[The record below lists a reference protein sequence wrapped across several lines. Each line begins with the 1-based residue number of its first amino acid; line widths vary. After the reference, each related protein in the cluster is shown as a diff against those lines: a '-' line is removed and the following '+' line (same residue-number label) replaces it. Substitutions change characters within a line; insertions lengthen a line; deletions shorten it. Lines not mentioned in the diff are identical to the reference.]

1 MTPKEHAILLLS
13 QGISTAQVAAACGVS
28 ESYISQLRAD
38 PEVREQIHEKRAAD
52 TLEDIKFDSSL
63 EAAENMALEKIQR
76 GLPFANM
83 GQAIAAFR
91 ILNAAKKRT
100 GGPAEQQDSALSVTV
115 NLTLP
120 AAAATRYVVNAK
132 NEIVEVE
139 GKTMI
144 SATAKTLDGLLAEK
158 AGDGQE
164 VRKLGA
170 VQRAAT
176 ILDNL
181 KTPKALIQQTPPRR
195 SPLPLSTDML

>member
-38 PEVREQIHEKRAAD
+38 PEIREQIHEKRAAD
-52 TLEDIKFDSSL
+52 SLEDVKFDQSL
-63 EAAENMALEKIQR
+63 EAAESIALEKIQR
-76 GLPFANM
+76 GLQFANM

-100 GGPAEQQDSALSVTV
+100 VTAEQQDTNVGVTV
-115 NLTLP
+115 NLVLP
-120 AAAATRYVVNAK
+120 AAAATKYVVNRQ

-144 SATAKTLDGLLAEK
+144 SATAKTLDILLAEK
-158 AGDGQE
+158 AGEGQE
-164 VRKLGA
+164 IRKLGA

-181 KTPKALIQQTPPRR
+181 KTPKALIQQAPPRK

>member
-52 TLEDIKFDSSL
+52 SLEDVKFDQSL
-63 EAAENMALEKIQR
+63 EAAESIALEKIQR
-76 GLPFANM
+76 GLQFANM

-100 GGPAEQQDSALSVTV
+100 VTAEQQDTNVGVTV
-115 NLTLP
+115 NLVLP
-120 AAAATRYVVNAK
+120 AAAATKYVVNRQ

-144 SATAKTLDGLLAEK
+144 SATAKTLDILLAEK
-158 AGDGQE
+158 AGEGQE
-164 VRKLGA
+164 IRKLGA

-181 KTPKALIQQTPPRR
+181 KTPKALIQQAPPRK

>member
-28 ESYISQLRAD
+28 EAYISQLRAD
-38 PEVREQIHEKRAAD
+38 PEVREQIQEKRAAD

-100 GGPAEQQDSALSVTV
+100 GVAEQTETHVGVTV

-120 AAAATRYVVNAK
+120 VAATTKYVVNNK

-144 SATAKTLDGLLAEK
+144 SATAKTLDTLLAEK
-158 AGDGQE
+158 AGEGQE

-181 KTPKALIQQTPPRR
+181 KTPKSLIPQAPPRR
-195 SPLPLSTDML
+195 SPLPLSPDML

>member
-38 PEVREQIHEKRAAD
+38 PEIREQIHEKRAAD
-52 TLEDIKFDSSL
+52 SLEDVKFDQSL
-63 EAAENMALEKIQR
+63 EAAESIALEKIQR
-76 GLPFANM
+76 GLQFANM

-91 ILNAAKKRT
+91 ILNTAKKRT
-100 GGPAEQQDSALSVTV
+100 ISAEQQDTSVGITV
-115 NLTLP
+115 NLVLP
-120 AAAATRYVVNAK
+120 AAAATKYVVNRQ

-144 SATAKTLDGLLAEK
+144 SATAKTLDILLAEK
-158 AGDGQE
+158 AGEGQE
-164 VRKLGA
+164 IRKLGA

-181 KTPKALIQQTPPRR
+181 KTPKSLIQQVPPRR

>member
-28 ESYISQLRAD
+28 EAYISQLRAD
-38 PEVREQIHEKRAAD
+38 PEIREQIHEKRAAD

-100 GGPAEQQDSALSVTV
+100 GVAEQTETHVGVTV

-120 AAAATRYVVNAK
+120 VAATTKYVVNNK

-139 GKTMI
+139 GKTML
-144 SATAKTLDGLLAEK
+144 SATAKTLDTLLAEK
-158 AGDGQE
+158 AGEGQE
-164 VRKLGA
+164 IRKLGA

-181 KTPKALIQQTPPRR
+181 KTPKSLIPQAPPRR
-195 SPLPLSTDML
+195 SPLPLSPDML

>member
-28 ESYISQLRAD
+28 EAYISQLRAD

-100 GGPAEQQDSALSVTV
+100 GVAEQTETHVGVTV

-120 AAAATRYVVNAK
+120 VAATTKYVVNNK

-144 SATAKTLDGLLAEK
+144 SATAKTLDTLLAEK
-158 AGDGQE
+158 AGEGQE

-181 KTPKALIQQTPPRR
+181 KTPKSLIPQAPPRR
-195 SPLPLSTDML
+195 SPLPLSPDML

>member
-28 ESYISQLRAD
+28 EAYISQLRAD

-100 GGPAEQQDSALSVTV
+100 GGTEQADTNVGVTV

-120 AAAATRYVVNAK
+120 VAVTTKYVMNNK

-144 SATAKTLDGLLAEK
+144 SATAKTLDTLLVEK
-158 AGDGQE
+158 AGEGQE
-164 VRKLGA
+164 VKKLGA

-181 KTPKALIQQTPPRR
+181 KTPKSLISQAPPRR
-195 SPLPLSTDML
+195 SPLPLSPDML

>member
-28 ESYISQLRAD
+28 EAYISQLRAD
-38 PEVREQIHEKRAAD
+38 PEIREQIHEKRAAD

-100 GGPAEQQDSALSVTV
+100 GAAEQTETHVGVTV

-120 AAAATRYVVNAK
+120 VAATTKYIVNTK

-139 GKTMI
+139 GKTMV
-144 SATAKTLDGLLAEK
+144 SATAKTLDTLLMEK

-164 VRKLGA
+164 IRKLGA

-181 KTPKALIQQTPPRR
+181 KTPKSLIPQAPPRR
-195 SPLPLSTDML
+195 SPLPLSPDML